1 MSAGH
6 ARQATAAKTAAA
18 DGHRRASQANAVA
31 GGKGRGRAAKRTDGL
46 SAQAYQQVRAAIL
59 GGEHSPGEVLFETHL
74 AEKLGMSR
82 TPVREALQVLARD
95 GCVEIIPNRG
105 YLVPRLSMSDVREL
119 FELRESLEGLATRCA
134 AIRVTSAEI
143 AELEQLYDRFERTH
157 DWEASLRIG
166 TEFHN
171 RILSLAG
178 NSRLSNILGALNAQ
192 ISLTRLT
199 QLRDVRG
206 RRDESVLEHRAIL
219 KAIQQRDPA
228 AAERHARAHV
238 RRSSEA
244 TLHAFYPDRRA

>member
-1 MSAGH
+1 MGASG
-6 ARQATAAKTAAA
+6 RIAKKA
-18 DGHRRASQANAVA
+18 
-31 GGKGRGRAAKRTDGL
+31 DGL
-46 SAQAYQQVRAAIL
+46 SAQAYRQVRAAIL
-59 GGEHSPGEVLFETHL
+59 RGEHSPGEVLFETHL
-74 AEKLGMSR
+74 ADKLGMSR

-95 GCVEIIPNRG
+95 GFVEIIPNRG

-143 AELEQLYDRFERTH
+143 AELEQLYDRYEREQN
-157 DWEASLRIG
+157 WEASVRIG

-178 NSRLSNILGALNAQ
+178 NSRLTTILGALNAQ

-228 AAERHARAHV
+228 AAERLSRAHV

-244 TLHAFYPDRRA
+244 TLQAFYPERRA